1 MEQAIEN
8 AFYIALLVAYIGF
21 AIALAAVVIVWHVAA
36 WAIGPESKN

>member
-21 AIALAAVVIVWHVAA
+21 AIALAAVVIVWHVAIV
-36 WAIGPESKN
+36 IGSGSRN